1 MIFAAPASHCRLLLV
16 VAALLGLVACASG
29 PKLYTNQ
36 NPSARFSE
44 YQTYGFAQPL
54 GTDKSEYSSLLSQYL
69 TNAVSRELDAR
80 GYVRS
85 DQPDLQ
91 INFFVNTKEK
101 IRTTQTPAAGGY
113 YSYRRGY
120 YDPWG
125 GYETRV
131 DQFTEGTL
139 TVDLVDTQANQL
151 VWEANLVGRVREEA
165 RENLEAAIDQAISNV
180 FAEYPYRGAE

>member
-1 MIFAAPASHCRLLLV
+1 MIFATRSSDCRLFLV
-16 VAALLGLVACASG
+16 LASLLGLAACSSG

-44 YQTYGFAQPL
+44 YKTYGFAQPL
-54 GTDKSEYSSLLSQYL
+54 GTDKSEYSSFLSQYL

-80 GYVRS
+80 GYVMS
-85 DQPDLQ
+85 DEPD
-91 INFFVNTKEK
+91 ISVNFFVNTKEK
-101 IRTTQTPAAGGY
+101 IRATQSPAAGGY

-165 RENLEAAIDQAISNV
+165 RENLEAAIDQAISTV
-180 FAEYPYRGAE
+180 FADYSYRGAE